1 MTSPETPTTRV
12 FAPKSR
18 SILVALGAGASFETP
33 DGFDFRTL
41 ADENAADRPRR
52 ATTAILPT
60 ASATLESAIAMAL
73 AEGYGALVVVAPL
86 VRVDAAASAHLRGW
100 LEAGYDHLS
109 TTAIGLGR
117 SPIAPTLA
125 ARLLLAPLLSL
136 AAGTRY
142 TDPGITIRAYSRRL
156 LEDPAIAPIRGTW
169 PKDSLFG
176 YLAIRA
182 PRRGY
187 HAVEIPF
194 ATDRRGPFGA
204 GAGFRHWWRL
214 LTYAYDPGATHRK

>member
-33 DGFDFRTL
+33 DGFDFAIL
-41 ADENAADRPRR
+41 AAEDSTDPLRR
-52 ATTAILPT
+52 AAISPGTT

-86 VRVDAAASAHLRGW
+86 VRVDAATSTHLRGW

-156 LEDPAIAPIRGTW
+156 LKDPAIAPIRGTW

-194 ATDRRGPFGA
+194 ATDCRGAFGA
-204 GAGFRHWWRL
+204 GSGFLDWWRL
-214 LTYAYDPGATHRK
+214 LTYAFDPIAARRK